1 MPNDEKSADSI
12 EKAVFTLI
20 VLYRQLSVIMC
31 MRYVTL
37 HLLNAPDADR
47 LAMWHPQDLK
57 W

>member
-31 MRYVTL
+31 LRYVTL
-37 HLLNAPDADR
+37 HLLDAPDADR
-47 LAMWHPQDLK
+47 LAM
-57 W
+57 